1 MLNTN
6 PNTSQKK
13 NPALAYLSRLGS
25 SRSVITISNCLKH
38 IAVILGAS
46 DIETADWAKLKRNHW
61 TEIKRTLTEKGCSGA
76 TQNLYLTAFKTVAKE
91 AWTLD
96 LIPQSSYLKIQAL
109 TGVKYERLPKG
120 RSLTGKEACGLLTAC
135 DDGTNQGKR
144 DKAMFALMLGCGL
157 RRAEVVQLEMKDWD
171 CCNRS
176 FCFIGKG
183 NKERVVYFNART
195 KLHLQQYLN
204 ERTDNNPAL
213 FVSLNSPHSRLTI
226 SGVEVRI
233 RKLGQS
239 LSMPKVHPHKFRRTL
254 ATMAI
259 DKGMPIEQV
268 QRLLGHVRIDTT
280 LHYAIVNQNN
290 VKLAHKKYLG

>member
-96 LIPQSSYLKIQAL
+96 LI
-109 TGVKYERLPKG
+109 
-120 RSLTGKEACGLLTAC
+120 
-135 DDGTNQGKR
+135 
-144 DKAMFALMLGCGL
+144 ALMLGCGL

-183 NKERVVYFNART
+183 NKERRV
-195 KLHLQQYLN
+195 
-204 ERTDNNPAL
+204 
-213 FVSLNSPHSRLTI
+213 FV
-226 SGVEVRI
+226 
-233 RKLGQS
+233 
-239 LSMPKVHPHKFRRTL
+239 PKKNRQDH
-254 ATMAI
+254 
-259 DKGMPIEQV
+259 
-268 QRLLGHVRIDTT
+268 
-280 LHYAIVNQNN
+280 
-290 VKLAHKKYLG
+290 